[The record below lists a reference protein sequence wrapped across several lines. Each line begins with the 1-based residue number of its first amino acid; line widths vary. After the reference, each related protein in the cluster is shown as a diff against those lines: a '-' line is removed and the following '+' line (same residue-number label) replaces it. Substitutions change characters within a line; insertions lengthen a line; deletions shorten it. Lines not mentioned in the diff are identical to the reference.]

1 MWIISSTRVFLL
13 PTSNSVKF
21 LQNQLNNHNITSIP
35 QRPLKDGLRLRFRTV
50 CPQIRRQY
58 NDKLTRN
65 PRVLSGS
72 ALDALKEFYADRDAR
87 LQKFEDLKTVA
98 EADADASA
106 APKVLSMDAFAEDW
120 NESQFWVRVTGSL
133 IPFLKEVFE
142 IGAEEVEGV
151 NRD

>member
-1 MWIISSTRVFLL
+1 
-13 PTSNSVKF
+13 
-21 LQNQLNNHNITSIP
+21 
-35 QRPLKDGLRLRFRTV
+35 
-50 CPQIRRQY
+50 
-58 NDKLTRN
+58 
-65 PRVLSGS
+65 
-72 ALDALKEFYADRDAR
+72 
-87 LQKFEDLKTVA
+87 VA